1 MEGVRSR
8 VGKQFESSLRSSGT
22 KRFSPLLKH
31 LSQLNQKAKVHKLLH
46 EKPEWCVE
54 NVAVSGF
61 TVSTF

>member
-1 MEGVRSR
+1 M
-8 VGKQFESSLRSSGT
+8 GKQFESSLRSSGT
-22 KRFSPLLKH
+22 KRFSPPLKH

-61 TVSTF
+61 TV